1 MGVLT
6 KLCPFRFA
14 ALADG
19 GIGGLCV
26 GSLCAWYNEKDG
38 RCVAAPAAAP
48 AAKPKTTRAKKTT
61 EG

>member
-14 ALADG
+14 NPATG
-19 GIGGLCV
+19 SIGGLCV
-26 GSLCAWYNEKDG
+26 GSLCTWYNEKEG
-38 RCVAAPAAAP
+38 RCVAVPAATTT
-48 AAKPKTTRAKKTT
+48 AKPKTTRAKKTT

>member
-1 MGVLT
+1 MEVLT

-14 ALADG
+14 NPAAG
-19 GIGGLCV
+19 SIGGLCV
-26 GSLCAWYNEKDG
+26 GSLCTWFNEKDG

-48 AAKPKTTRAKKTT
+48 ATKTKTIRTKKTT